1 MKKLII
7 LALLGLI
14 FQINVQAKQKPT
26 VFTIGDST
34 VKNGQGNGAGGLWG
48 WGDPFQQYFDTSKV
62 AVKNHA
68 LGGTSSRTFQTKGL
82 WKAVLDQL
90 KKGDFVLMQ
99 FGHNDGSA
107 INDDS
112 RARGTIKGV
121 GEETEEIDNILT
133 KEHEVVHSYGWYLRK
148 MVREAKAKG
157 ATPIIVTP
165 IPRNDWENGKIKR
178 TPNSYPDWAM
188 EVARQEKVMFIDLN
202 KRLSEKLDELG
213 ESKVTGT
220 YFYSRDHTH
229 TSAEGAKMA
238 ASLVFEGIWEN
249 SKCKLNRYLLV
260 NPKIIFPIKK
270 RVFVIGDSTV
280 ANGNDTI
287 VGWGKE
293 LPAWFDTSRVM
304 IVNKARGGRSSR
316 TFHTEGLWNEILPQ
330 LQKGDFVLMQFGHN
344 DGARP
349 DAEKF
354 RGSLRGTG
362 DATQEVTK
370 PDGSKETV
378 HTYGWYMEKY
388 IQETQSKGAI
398 SVVLSMIPRNIW
410 KDGKVERASEMYGK
424 WAKEVAE
431 QNNAFFI
438 NLNELV
444 AKKYDDM
451 GVEKVK
457 TFFPGD
463 HTHTNQAGAKLNA
476 ETVVQGI
483 KELKNCELKAY
494 LKD

>member
-48 WGDPFQQYFDTSKV
+48 WDDPFQQYFDTSKV

-238 ASLVFEGIWEN
+238 ASLVFEGIREN

>member
-1 MKKLII
+1 MKKLLVLVLI
-7 LALLGLI
+7 GLTL
-14 FQINVQAKQKPT
+14 QINLQARQKPT

-34 VKNGQGNGAGGLWG
+34 VKNGQGYGAGGLWG
-48 WGDPFQQYFDTSKV
+48 WGDPIAQYFDATKV
-62 AVKNHA
+62 IVKNHA
-68 LGGTSSRTFQTKGL
+68 LGGTSSRTFQTKGI

-90 KKGDFVLMQ
+90 RKGDFVLMQ
-99 FGHNDGSA
+99 FGHNDSSPV
-107 INDDS
+107 NDDS

-133 KEHEVVHSYGWYLRK
+133 KEQEIVYSYGWYLRK

-178 TPNSYPDWAM
+178 TPESYPLWAM
-188 EVARQEKVMFIDLN
+188 EIARQEKIMCIDLN
-202 KRLSEKLDELG
+202 KCLSEKLDQLG
-213 ESKVTGT
+213 ECQVTGT

-229 TSAEGAKMA
+229 TSAEGAKLS
-238 ASLVFEGIWEN
+238 ASLVISEVKAN
-249 SKCKLNRYLLV
+249 PACKLNRYLLKD
-260 NPKIIFPIKK
+260 PRIIFPVKK

-287 VGWGKE
+287 VGWGRE
-293 LPAWFDTSRVM
+293 LPALFDSSRVI

-330 LQKGDFVLMQFGHN
+330 IQKGDFVLMQFGHN

-362 DATQEVTK
+362 DETQEVTK
-370 PDGSKETV
+370 PDGTKEIV
-378 HTYGWYMEKY
+378 HTYGWYMKKY
-388 IQETQSKGAI
+388 ISEAKAKGAVP
-398 SVVLSMIPRNIW
+398 VVFSMIPRNIW
-410 KDGKVERASEMYGK
+410 KEGKVERASEMYGK
-424 WAKEVAE
+424 WAREVAE
-431 QNNAFFI
+431 QTNAFFVD
-438 NLNELV
+438 LNERI
-444 AKKYDDM
+444 AKKYEEM
-451 GVEKVK
+451 GQESVNA
-457 TFFPGD
+457 FFPGD
-463 HTHTNQAGAKLNA
+463 HTHTNQAGANLNA

-483 KELKNCELKAY
+483 KGLKNCELKAY
-494 LKD
+494 LKE